1 MPLVEYSS
9 SESSDSSGAEETGI
23 QSNSHQRPKRKRDT
37 SPESHLP
44 PLPETFHDLYAS
56 TARVSQQDDPSLHG
70 GRQRVT
76 PHVEGNW
83 PTHIYIECKF
93 VTSLNH
99 KIFFRYLSIPA
110 YGNEGI
116 HQQNTPASSMI
127 FSQTYTMLPL
137 RKKLKCKVF

>member
-9 SESSDSSGAEETGI
+9 SESSNSSGAEETGT
-23 QSNSHQRPKRKRDT
+23 QSNSHQRPKRKRDI

-44 PLPETFHDLYAS
+44 PLPDTFHDLYAS

-93 VTSLNH
+93 VLSLSH
-99 KIFFRYLSIPA
+99 KVYFCYFSISA

-116 HQQNTPASSMI
+116 HQQNTPASSVI
-127 FSQTYTMLPL
+127 FSPTYIILPH
-137 RKKLKCKVF
+137 RKKIKCIVF

>member
-9 SESSDSSGAEETGI
+9 SESPNSSGAEETGI
-23 QSNSHQRPKRKRDT
+23 QSNSHQRKRDI

-44 PLPETFHDLYAS
+44 PLPDTFHDLYAS

-93 VTSLNH
+93 VFSLSR
-99 KIFFRYLSIPA
+99 KGILSL
-110 YGNEGI
+110 
-116 HQQNTPASSMI
+116 
-127 FSQTYTMLPL
+127 F
-137 RKKLKCKVF
+137 